1 MKNDNSKVM
10 GLKGGQTVGGT
21 EVVWQ
26 DPSDSANNRQEWKRS
41 LPDKDGC
48 FTLENVASNKL
59 LHSKEPNKFTNGDVV
74 PGPVTTPSP
83 PATEK
88 PPPDCNVKIKHI
100 FLLSLTLFHLEG
112 GLFDPL
118 HHEFVRCIYRTRT
131 RFTKIHD
138 FVPFSICQDP
148 VKLFLTLF
156 FENLKFL
163 TSKFFA
169 FPLAMSKK

>member
-1 MKNDNSKVM
+1 MKNNNLKVM
-10 GLKGGQTVGGT
+10 GLKGEQTVGGT

-26 DPSDSANNRQEWKRS
+26 DPSDSVNNRQEWKRS
-41 LPDKDGC
+41 LPDKDGY

-100 FLLSLTLFHLEG
+100 FLLSLTLFHMEG

-138 FVPFSICQDP
+138 FVLFSICQDP

-156 FENLKFL
+156 FEN
-163 TSKFFA
+163 
-169 FPLAMSKK
+169 